1 MIPPKRVLAAVD
13 FSETSRVAL
22 TMAARL
28 ARQCHAELHVLY
40 ALDPLLAAGARSAG
54 IDLHRESREE
64 LGTFVQ
70 SAFPAADWAPLH
82 HTAEGHPAEVIS
94 ATAVRER
101 ADLIV
106 VGAHGMSGLA
116 RLTFGSTTEAV
127 LRQAPASVLVVP
139 DAWRPPHA
147 DGDDLRG
154 TGPVIAAVDFS
165 PVSLDA
171 ARAGARLAFA
181 LQTSVEL
188 LHVVPAR
195 PVLARWMA
203 HADSAAREQVDIA
216 RRDLAAASE
225 QLAAQVPVH
234 VRVESG
240 TVATQLA
247 EAAAATDGRHPLLV
261 VGRRARAE
269 SGYAPGET
277 AYRALMLAR
286 VPVLLHLP

>member
-13 FSETSRVAL
+13 FSDTSRVAL

-28 ARQCHAELHVLY
+28 ARQCDAELHVLY
-40 ALDPLLAAGARSAG
+40 AIDPLLAAGARSAG
-54 IDLHRESREE
+54 IDLHHESREE
-64 LGTFVQ
+64 LGSFVQ

-94 ATAVRER
+94 KTAGRER

-106 VGAHGMSGLA
+106 LGAHGMSGLA

-127 LRQAPASVLVVP
+127 LRHAPTSVLVVP
-139 DAWRPPHA
+139 DSWRPPNA
-147 DGDDLRG
+147 ESDDLRG
-154 TGPVIAAVDFS
+154 TGPVVAAVDFS
-165 PVSLDA
+165 DVSLEA
-171 ARAGARLAFA
+171 ARAGARIAFA
-181 LQTSVEL
+181 LQTSLEL
-188 LHVVPAR
+188 VHIVPAR
-195 PVLARWMA
+195 PVLARWMP
-203 HADSAAREQVDIA
+203 HADSALREQIDVA

-225 QLAAQVPVH
+225 QLAAQVPVL

-240 TVATQLA
+240 TVATELA

-269 SGYAPGET
+269 AGYAPGET